1 MMLVPYELEGEFTSK
16 DFAKAAGI
24 KRELAATTLNVLSYI
39 GITKKTA
46 KEDVK
51 IYTQS
56 QMIERIMFDEDKK
69 TALCIFERSASY
81 DKYSYDECGG
91 V

>member
-1 MMLVPYELEGEFTSK
+1 MPTDIFEEYHFECEDDYMMLVPYELEGEFTSK

-39 GITKKTA
+39 GITKKTG
-46 KEDVK
+46 KRGREN
-51 IYTQS
+51 IYTVS
-56 QMIERIMFDEDKK
+56 DDRKDN
-69 TALCIFERSASY
+69 
-81 DKYSYDECGG
+81 